1 MKEMLSTARER
12 KYKDDP
18 NFKKPRCPCC
28 GKTYSRQQDY
38 FFKNSL
44 SQLWKNNNG
53 FIPICKDCVLE
64 MYEKNKKDLNS
75 ARESMKIIC
84 AMFDMYYS
92 DDTFESATKLGNS
105 FCSSYFARKNL
116 GQVSNKTYI
125 DNIKEELA
133 NKVTSLVDAE
143 DKNID
148 EETIKFWGIGY
159 EPEEYQ
165 ILNDEYSSWLIKT
178 NNGEVPDKSLETIL
192 KQACKIEIDLQRA
205 RTRNGKPNEI
215 STLSKSYLDCLTSA
229 GLKPTQEDNT
239 SVAESNSLGSLI
251 EKWEETDPV
260 PEPSKEF
267 KDVDGIKHYIDIW
280 FKGHLARM
288 YGIQN
293 DSSKAYESE
302 IAKYKVKSPDD
313 GV

>member
-1 MKEMLSTARER
+1 MLNTARAR
-12 KYKDDP
+12 NYKDDP
-18 NFKKPRCPCC
+18 DFKKPRCPCC
-28 GKTYSRQQDY
+28 GKTYTRQQDY
-38 FFKNSL
+38 FFKNAQSP
-44 SQLWKNNNG
+44 LWKNNDG
-53 FIPICKDCVLE
+53 FLPVCKDCVLK
-64 MYEKNKKDLNS
+64 MYDKYKQELGS
-75 ARESMKIIC
+75 AREAMKIIC
-84 AMFDMYYS
+84 ARFDMYYS

-125 DNIKEELA
+125 DNVKEELA

-143 DKNID
+143 DKNVD
-148 EETIKFWGIGY
+148 EETIKFWGTGY

-165 ILNDEYSSWLIKT
+165 NLNDEYSSWLIKT
-178 NNGEVPDKSLETIL
+178 NSGETPDKSLETIL

-205 RTRNGKPNEI
+205 RTHNGKPNEI
-215 STLSKSYLDCLTSA
+215 SALSRSYLDCLTSA

-239 SVAESNSLGSLI
+239 SIAESNSLGSLI

-267 KDVDGIKHYIDIW
+267 RDVDGIKHYIDIW

-293 DSSKAYESE
+293 DSSKAYEAE
-302 IAKYKVKSPDD
+302 IAKYKVKPPDD
-313 GV
+313 GD